1 MLHFTTFKIPHSFV
15 PAFQEQRSV
24 TCPHNSKV
32 RTCFAL
38 SKTTRK
44 LPCNSIFSLHCKQR
58 HLISEQPHRST
69 WGDSNHASLFFYLN
83 SCLLIKV
90 HTECHISISAK
101 LFFLKTCNWFKSK
114 YSPGDPKNRQK
125 KLGLFK
131 NHSYP
136 YTFKILAM
144 IHICLLARIFLQK
157 NNHCE
162 YSQAKK
168 KQYVH
173 QKMKRQKPIYLSRS
187 GTGEKH
193 ILAISDKLLG
203 LFIY

>member
-1 MLHFTTFKIPHSFV
+1 MSSNKSTYRVHICTCKDKKPVIDLRVYIHLGIPKID
-15 PAFQEQRSV
+15 R
-24 TCPHNSKV
+24 
-32 RTCFAL
+32 
-38 SKTTRK
+38 
-44 LPCNSIFSLHCKQR
+44 
-58 HLISEQPHRST
+58 
-69 WGDSNHASLFFYLN
+69 
-83 SCLLIKV
+83 
-90 HTECHISISAK
+90 
-101 LFFLKTCNWFKSK
+101 
-114 YSPGDPKNRQK
+114 K